1 MDIKEQKKE
10 IRKAV
15 RALKNS
21 TPQEERDSSSLAI
34 QKTLLSMGV
43 LEKPGTILLYHAL
56 PDEVNTE
63 LLLSTLS
70 NRRGGCKRIIL
81 PVVEGEYLIL
91 KEYIPEEMGNGYR
104 NISEPTGNVQID
116 PSEIELAII
125 PGMAFDRCCN
135 RMGRG
140 KGFYDRLIP
149 YLNCPKIGLGFDFQ
163 IVEQIPCEEF
173 DKPLDMVITETERY
187 KRG

>member
-34 QKTLLSMGV
+34 QKTLLSMGA

-70 NRRGGCKRIIL
+70 NHRGGNKRIIL

-91 KEYIPEEMGNGYR
+91 KEYVPQEMECGYR
-104 NISEPTGNVQID
+104 NISEPTGSVQTD

-125 PGMAFDRCCN
+125 PGVAFDKCCN

-149 YLNCPKIGLGFDFQ
+149 YLKCPTIGLGFGFQ
-163 IVEQIPCEEF
+163 MVDSIPCEEF
-173 DKPLDMVITETERY
+173 DKPLDMVVTEIGTY

>member
-1 MDIKEQKKE
+1 MDIREQKKE

-21 TPQEERDSSSLAI
+21 TPQEERDTKSLVI
-34 QKTLLSMGV
+34 EKKLLSMGV
-43 LEKPGTILLYHAL
+43 FEKPQTILLYHAL

-70 NRRGGCKRIIL
+70 NRRGGDKRIIL

-91 KEYIPEEMGNGYR
+91 KEYIPEEMSSGYR
-104 NISEPTGNVQID
+104 NISEPTGNLQID

-125 PGMAFDRCCN
+125 PGMAFDCSCN

-149 YLNCPKIGLGFDFQ
+149 YLNCTKIGLGFNFQ
-163 IVEQIPCEEF
+163 IVDNIPCEEF
-173 DKPLDMVITETERY
+173 DKPLDIIVTETERY

>member
-1 MDIKEQKKE
+1 MEIREQKKE

-21 TPQEERDSSSLAI
+21 IPQEERDARSLEI
-34 QKTLLSMGV
+34 QKNLLSMGV
-43 LEKPGTILLYHAL
+43 FEEPHTILLYHAL
-56 PDEVNTE
+56 PDEVNTD
-63 LLLSTLS
+63 LLLSILS
-70 NRRGGCKRIIL
+70 NRRGGEKRIIL

-91 KEYIPEEMGNGYR
+91 KEYIPEEMGTGYR
-104 NISEPTGNVQID
+104 NIQEPAGTVQID

-125 PGMAFDRCCN
+125 PGMAFDRNCN

-149 YLNCPKIGLGFDFQ
+149 YLKCTKIGLGFNFQ
-163 IVEQIPCEEF
+163 TVGDIPCEEF
-173 DKPLDMVITETERY
+173 DKPLDMVITETDKYER
-187 KRG
+187 G

>member
-1 MDIKEQKKE
+1 MYIKELKKE

-21 TPQEERDSSSLAI
+21 TPQEERDARSLEI
-34 QKTLLSMGV
+34 QKTLISMGIF
-43 LEKPGTILLYHAL
+43 EKPQTILLYHAL

-70 NRRGGCKRIIL
+70 NRREGDKRIIL

-91 KEYIPEEMGNGYR
+91 KEYIPEEMSSGYR
-104 NISEPTGNVQID
+104 NISEPTGNLQID

-125 PGMAFDRCCN
+125 PGVAFDSECN

-149 YLNCPKIGLGFDFQ
+149 YLNCTKIGLGFNFQ
-163 IVEQIPCEEF
+163 IVEKIPCEEF
-173 DKPLDMVITETERY
+173 DKPLDMIVTETERY

>member
-10 IRKAV
+10 IRKTV
-15 RALKNS
+15 RVLKNS
-21 TPQEERDSSSLAI
+21 TPQEERDARSLAI
-34 QKTLLSMGV
+34 QETLLSMGV
-43 LEKPGTILLYHAL
+43 FEKPGTILLYHAL

-70 NRRGGCKRIIL
+70 NRRGGKKRIIL

-91 KEYIPEEMGNGYR
+91 KEYIPEEMSSGYR
-104 NISEPTGNVQID
+104 NISEPTGNLQID
-116 PSEIELAII
+116 PSEIEFAVI
-125 PGMAFDRCCN
+125 PGIAFDSACN

-140 KGFYDRLIP
+140 KGFYDRLLP
-149 YLNCPKIGLGFDFQ
+149 YLKCMTAGLGFSFQ
-163 IVEQIPCEEF
+163 IVENIPCEEF
-173 DKPLDMVITETERY
+173 DIPLDMVITETDTY

>member
-15 RALKNS
+15 KALKNS
-21 TPQEERDSSSLAI
+21 TPQQERDACSLSI
-34 QKTLLSMGV
+34 QQKLLSTGIF
-43 LEKPGTILLYHAL
+43 EQAGTILLYHAL

-70 NRRGGCKRIIL
+70 NHRGGNKRIIL

-91 KEYIPEEMGNGYR
+91 KEYVPQEMECGYR
-104 NISEPTGNVQID
+104 NISEPTGSVQTD

-125 PGMAFDRCCN
+125 PGVAFDKCCN

-149 YLNCPKIGLGFDFQ
+149 YLKCPTIGLGFGFQ
-163 IVEQIPCEEF
+163 MVDSIPCEEF
-173 DKPLDMVITETERY
+173 DKPLDMVVTEIGTY

>member
-1 MDIKEQKKE
+1 MDIKEHKKE

-15 RALKNS
+15 KELKNS
-21 TPQEERDSSSLAI
+21 TPQQERSAKSLAI
-34 QKTLLSMGV
+34 QQTLISAGIF
-43 LEKPGTILLYHAL
+43 EKARTILLYHAL

-70 NRRGGCKRIIL
+70 NRRGGNKKIIL

-91 KEYIPEEMGNGYR
+91 KEYVPQEMECGYR
-104 NISEPTGNVQID
+104 NISEPTGSVQTD

-125 PGMAFDRCCN
+125 PGVAFDKCCN

-149 YLNCPKIGLGFDFQ
+149 YLKCPTIGLGFGFQ
-163 IVEQIPCEEF
+163 MVEKIPCEDF
-173 DKPLDMVITETERY
+173 DKPLDMVVTETGTYR
-187 KRG
+187 RG

>member
-15 RALKNS
+15 KALKNS
-21 TPQEERDSSSLAI
+21 TPQQERDACSLSI
-34 QKTLLSMGV
+34 QQKLLSTGIF
-43 LEKPGTILLYHAL
+43 EQAGTILLYHAL

-63 LLLSTLS
+63 LLHSTLS
-70 NRRGGCKRIIL
+70 KRRGANKKIIL

-91 KEYIPEEMGNGYR
+91 KEYIPQEMESGYR
-104 NISEPTGNVQID
+104 NISEPTGTAVTD

-125 PGMAFDRCCN
+125 PGVAFDKCCN

-149 YLNCPKIGLGFDFQ
+149 YLKCPTIGLGFGFQ
-163 IVEQIPCEEF
+163 MVDRIPCEEF
-173 DKPLDMVITETERY
+173 DKPLDMVVTEIGTY

>member
-1 MDIKEQKKE
+1 MEIKEQKKE

-15 RALKNS
+15 RGLKNS
-21 TPQEERDSSSLAI
+21 ISQEERDARSLSI
-34 QKTLLSMGV
+34 QEKLLSMGIF
-43 LEKPGTILLYHAL
+43 ENHGTILLYHAL

-70 NRRGGCKRIIL
+70 NRRGGNKRIIL

-91 KEYIPEEMGNGYR
+91 KEYIPEEISVGYR
-104 NISEPTGNVQID
+104 NIQEPTGTDLID

-125 PGMAFDRCCN
+125 PGMAFDPSCN

-149 YLNCPKIGLGFDFQ
+149 YLKCRTIGLGYSFQ
-163 IVEQIPCEEF
+163 IVENIPCEEF
-173 DKPLDMVITETERY
+173 DKPLDMVITDTEIY

>member
-15 RALKNS
+15 RVLKNS
-21 TPQEERDSSSLAI
+21 IPQEERNARSLAI
-34 QKTLLSMGV
+34 QEKLLAMGV
-43 LEKPGTILLYHAL
+43 FEKPQTILLYHAL

-70 NRRGGCKRIIL
+70 NRRGGKKRVIL
-81 PVVEGEYLIL
+81 PGVEGDYLIH
-91 KEYIPEEMGNGYR
+91 KEYIPDEMSTGYR
-104 NISEPTGNVQID
+104 NISEPTGDGQID
-116 PSEIELAII
+116 PSEIEIAII
-125 PGMAFDRCCN
+125 PGMAFDSSSN

-149 YLNCPKIGLGFDFQ
+149 YLRCPTIGLGFNFQ
-163 IVEQIPCEEF
+163 IVDKIPCEEF
-173 DKPLDMVITETERY
+173 DRPLDLVITETVIY
-187 KRG
+187 KKG

>member
-21 TPQEERDSSSLAI
+21 IPQEERDVISVTI

-43 LEKPGTILLYHAL
+43 FEIPTTILLYHAL

-63 LLLSTLS
+63 LLLSKLS
-70 NRRGGCKRIIL
+70 NRREGNKRIIL

-125 PGMAFDRCCN
+125 PGMAFDSECN

-149 YLNCPKIGLGFDFQ
+149 YLKCSTIGLGFNFQ
-163 IVEQIPCEEF
+163 MVDKIPCEEF
-173 DKPLDMVITETERY
+173 DKPLDMVITETEKY

>member
-1 MDIKEQKKE
+1 M
-10 IRKAV
+10 
-15 RALKNS
+15 
-21 TPQEERDSSSLAI
+21 
-34 QKTLLSMGV
+34 
-43 LEKPGTILLYHAL
+43 
-56 PDEVNTE
+56 NTE
-63 LLLSTLS
+63 LLLSKLS
-70 NRRGGCKRIIL
+70 NRREGNKRIIL

-104 NISEPTGNVQID
+104 NISEPTGNLQID

-125 PGMAFDRCCN
+125 PGMAFDPACN

-149 YLNCPKIGLGFDFQ
+149 YLKCNTIGLGFNFQ
-163 IVEQIPCEEF
+163 MVDKIPCEEF
-173 DKPLDMVITETERY
+173 DKPLDMVITETEKY